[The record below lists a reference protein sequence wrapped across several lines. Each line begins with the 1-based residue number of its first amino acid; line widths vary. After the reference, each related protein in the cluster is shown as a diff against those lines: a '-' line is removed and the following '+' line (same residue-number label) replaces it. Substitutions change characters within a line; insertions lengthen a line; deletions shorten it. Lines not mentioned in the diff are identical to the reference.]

1 MDFKILTKKLGFCEE
16 AERFIFDFDKNY
28 RHADFA
34 PHWEKLY
41 AAGEEAEGL
50 NGLRA
55 ALAPDPD
62 GMKILVCMLHCALHT
77 HEAYR
82 TRGIP
87 DRIFFETMRFLPRFV
102 NARARVYGRPIFPN
116 DWWFY
121 RELSLREFRLGALE
135 YEMLADNGER
145 KISVH
150 IPEKADLS
158 LPSLRASLREAR
170 KFFAEFFPEYA
181 DAELR
186 FLADV
191 ARAQRTFAR
200 KLEHPRL
207 SERIRTRPLGQG
219 KRRLPGLDLPAA
231 GHAPGAAC
239 GKHFPA
245 KKSESISYRR
255 RKDRLG
261 ARQNEKTSLCG
272 VNGRQITLLP

>member
-55 ALAPDPD
+55 ALSPDPD

-82 TRGIP
+82 ARGIP

-102 NARARVYGRPIFPN
+102 NARARIYGRPIFPN

-181 DAELR
+181 DAEMYCDSWLMSPA
-186 FLADV
+186 L
-191 ARAQRTFAR
+191 
-200 KLEHPRL
+200 KEL
-207 SERIRTRPLGQG
+207 
-219 KRRLPGLDLPAA
+219 LPASSNIL
-231 GHAPGAAC
+231 GFQNGFELVRWDKESDAC
-239 GKHFPA
+239 LDWIFP
-245 KKSESISYRR
+245 RR
-255 RKDRLG
+255 DMPPEQL
-261 ARQNEKTSLCG
+261 AENTSLQRKAKAYLIG
-272 VNGRQITLLP
+272 GGKIGWALGKMKKHPFAE